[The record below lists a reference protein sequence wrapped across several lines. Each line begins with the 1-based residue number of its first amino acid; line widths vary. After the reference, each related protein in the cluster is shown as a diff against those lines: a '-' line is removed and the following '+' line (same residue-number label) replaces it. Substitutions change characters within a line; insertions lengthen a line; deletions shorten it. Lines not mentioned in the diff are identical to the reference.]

1 MKSTLVIFLV
11 FIIYFIF
18 PVNASLPSILG
29 NNLIEKTCKQTPYY
43 DLCVKSLISSPR
55 SFNTDVE
62 GLAKIM
68 VHTINARAT
77 HTLHRIN
84 KLLQHRQ
91 DTNMKRALQ
100 SCASRYDAI
109 IKEDIPESLQALRLG
124 NYKFAEA
131 GTVDAAFEAR
141 LCEKEFRRCK
151 SPLADMNRVVHDVSI
166 VAASIVQTIV

>member
-1 MKSTLVIFLV
+1 
-11 FIIYFIF
+11 
-18 PVNASLPSILG
+18 
-29 NNLIEKTCKQTPYY
+29 
-43 DLCVKSLISSPR
+43 
-55 SFNTDVE
+55 
-62 GLAKIM
+62 
-68 VHTINARAT
+68 
-77 HTLHRIN
+77 
-84 KLLQHRQ
+84 
-91 DTNMKRALQ
+91 MKRALQ

>member
-1 MKSTLVIFLV
+1 MKSILAIFLV
-11 FIIYFIF
+11 FIYFIF

-43 DLCVKSLISSPR
+43 DLCVRSLISSPR

-84 KLLQHRQ
+84 KLLQHNQ

-109 IKEDIPESLQALRLG
+109 IKADIPESLQALRLG

-131 GTVDAAFEAR
+131 GTMDAAFEAR